1 MLSLALLVDTLSQLS
16 RLSIMPSPMLLID
29 ALLPLTQPCSLL
41 SVNLQMNVHQRTC
54 PALRY
59 GLLLLQLHSSSP
71 SSLPQLLLRL
81 HATAC
86 SVYASALH
94 LLPLQLRAA
103 CFTGTI
109 SAASAAVHRLL
120 HQHRTSCP
128 CLCLVCHTLKA
139 AAAHLS
145 VHAAH
150 RHSGLAAFE
159 LTSVVRCLL
168 LAMHSHAASCV
179 SQSAAVQTRAVGF
192 SGKNAHTVSKA
203 QPERRQHTLWLW
215 RVYTCI
221 WQLQGNR

>member
-86 SVYASALH
+86 SVYASASH

-128 CLCLVCHTLKA
+128 CLCVACHVLKGQGCGGALVG
-139 AAAHLS
+139 S
-145 VHAAH
+145 
-150 RHSGLAAFE
+150 HSA
-159 LTSVVRCLL
+159 
-168 LAMHSHAASCV
+168 
-179 SQSAAVQTRAVGF
+179 QTFRA
-192 SGKNAHTVSKA
+192 
-203 QPERRQHTLWLW
+203 R
-215 RVYTCI
+215 CI
-221 WQLQGNR
+221 WVDARRSVLAPCNAQSCGFMRQPVCCRTDTSCWFQREKCTYCF